1 MSSTLCSLLS
11 PRLSV
16 CIFIHSPPF
25 EVISGAKVNQFQ
37 HKLTLSFQCTTKQT
51 YINVSRLTTP
61 FIPDLEPYKIKDTNT
76 VFTIFVPVFCN
87 IYLSTANLIYFFV
100 QFFVHVRGR
109 MLTVSG
115 DCRQLSFRASFS
127 FTAKR
132 LQNHT
137 IRTQQVPDVNS
148 CERLCFWESNC
159 VSINFKE
166 ETGSCE
172 LNNATH
178 RGYDYHLVDDAD
190 YVYHGADVRVH
201 HNIYI

>member
-1 MSSTLCSLLS
+1 MRCTSIKIKNLKSYK
-11 PRLSV
+11 
-16 CIFIHSPPF
+16 
-25 EVISGAKVNQFQ
+25 ISG
-37 HKLTLSFQCTTKQT
+37 
-51 YINVSRLTTP
+51 
-61 FIPDLEPYKIKDTNT
+61 TNT

-115 DCRQLSFRASFS
+115 ECRELSFPDSFS

-132 LQNHT
+132 LQNHA
-137 IRTQQVPDVNS
+137 IRTQQVVDVDS
-148 CERLCFWESNC
+148 CELLCFWESNC
-159 VSINFKE
+159 VSVNFKKK
-166 ETGSCE
+166 TRSCE

-178 RGYDYHLVDDAD
+178 RGYGYHLEDDAD
-190 YVYHGADVRVH
+190 YVYHGAEVRVH

>member
-37 HKLTLSFQCTTKQT
+37 HKLTLSFQCTTTQT

-100 QFFVHVRGR
+100 QCFVHVRGR

-115 DCRQLSFRASFS
+115 ECRQLSFRASFS

-178 RGYDYHLVDDAD
+178 RGYGYHLEHDVD
-190 YVYHGADVRVH
+190 YVYHGADVRVYH
-201 HNIYI
+201 KI

>member
-1 MSSTLCSLLS
+1 MSPKLSSLLS
-11 PRLSV
+11 PRPSA
-16 CIFIHSPPF
+16 CIFIHF
-25 EVISGAKVNQFQ
+25 FDVISGAKVNQFQ
-37 HKLTLSFQCTTKQT
+37 HKLTLSFQCTTTQT

-61 FIPDLEPYKIKDTNT
+61 FTPLQPYKIKDTNT
-76 VFTIFVPVFCN
+76 VFAIFVPAFCN

-100 QFFVHVRGR
+100 QFFVHVRRR

-115 DCRQLSFRASFS
+115 ECRQLSFRASLA

-166 ETGSCE
+166 KNGSCE
-172 LNNATH
+172 LNNATD
-178 RGYDYHLVDDAD
+178 RRYGYHLEDDAD
-190 YVYHGADVRVH
+190 YVYHGAEVRVH